1 MTSETASEHWYALKV
16 FYNKVFEIEAYLK
29 DKAFESY
36 IPLKTV
42 EMMWRG
48 EKKICRKPAVSSLM
62 FVRATEHAA
71 IGLQRQLNNRII
83 VYCDRDTK
91 RPAAIPEREMNIF
104 RLVTS
109 SGDREL

>member
-48 EKKICRKPAVSSLM
+48 EKKSAANRPFLPDVRSRDGTCRDRIAAAV
-62 FVRATEHAA
+62 E
-71 IGLQRQLNNRII
+71 
-83 VYCDRDTK
+83 
-91 RPAAIPEREMNIF
+91 
-104 RLVTS
+104 
-109 SGDREL
+109 

>member
-48 EKKICRKPAVSSLM
+48 EK
-62 FVRATEHAA
+62 
-71 IGLQRQLNNRII
+71 
-83 VYCDRDTK
+83 
-91 RPAAIPEREMNIF
+91 
-104 RLVTS
+104 
-109 SGDREL
+109 

>member
-48 EKKICRKPAVSSLM
+48 EKKNLPQTGRFFPDVRSRDGTCRDRIAAAV
-62 FVRATEHAA
+62 E
-71 IGLQRQLNNRII
+71 
-83 VYCDRDTK
+83 
-91 RPAAIPEREMNIF
+91 
-104 RLVTS
+104 
-109 SGDREL
+109 

>member
-48 EKKICRKPAVSSLM
+48 EKKICRKPAV
-62 FVRATEHAA
+62 FFPDVRSRDGTC
-71 IGLQRQLNNRII
+71 RDRI
-83 VYCDRDTK
+83 
-91 RPAAIPEREMNIF
+91 A
-104 RLVTS
+104 
-109 SGDREL
+109 SGS